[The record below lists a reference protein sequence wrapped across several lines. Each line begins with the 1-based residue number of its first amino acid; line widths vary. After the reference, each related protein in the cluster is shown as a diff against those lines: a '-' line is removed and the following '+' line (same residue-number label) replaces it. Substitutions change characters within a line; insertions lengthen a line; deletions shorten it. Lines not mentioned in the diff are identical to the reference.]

1 MTINFKSAEVL
12 FQQRR
17 GGQIRR
23 LQPETSDGSWMTAVA
38 PITTTL
44 LKASLPPMLMT
55 SNSAQSITV
64 VAADTNGTTSF
75 RLAFKLA

>member
-1 MTINFKSAEVL
+1 
-12 FQQRR
+12 
-17 GGQIRR
+17 
-23 LQPETSDGSWMTAVA
+23 MTAVA

-44 LKASLPPMLMT
+44 LKASWPPMLMT

-64 VAADTNGTTSF
+64 VAADTDRTTSF